1 MVSFGGYNYMKAPSQ
16 VDPRLPVYKPK
27 MVTLQGGKSSEED
40 QREMQ
45 KNLAGGLLMGYQYRP
60 LKRPELYGTN
70 PSAAISGQAP
80 LPSYWEGGQGPR
92 PLPPSAQVPEP
103 PSAYHPM
110 PHQMAQNAAMPDGWA
125 PGMPN
130 PNISDQPSG
139 GLLPYG
145 GGALTP
151 SGVYGGGQIAPI
163 DPEGVF
169 IPDDGTAPPDVPEE
183 EPEGQFTMREVMEFE
198 RAAMGGN
205 YGNNEPPPSVFSM
218 LEPAGNGT
226 FNFKPGVG
234 QGGQEHFTMG
244 QGATS
249 FEDFIDQNTGK
260 PVTRQKRNALIQ
272 NSLRSV
278 DNSPS

>member
-1 MVSFGGYNYMKAPSQ
+1 MVSFGGYTYMKAPSQ

-92 PLPPSAQVPEP
+92 PAPRLQPWQIRPERE
-103 PSAYHPM
+103 
-110 PHQMAQNAAMPDGWA
+110 MAQNAAMPDGWA

-130 PNISDQPSG
+130 PNISDQPGG

-183 EPEGQFTMREVMEFE
+183 EPEGQFTMQEVMEFE

-226 FNFKPGVG
+226 FNFKPGG
-234 QGGQEHFTMG
+234 RGQEHFTMG

-249 FEDFIDQNTGK
+249 FEDFRRADTGEKYSDQM
-260 PVTRQKRNALIQ
+260 RNEIIR
-272 NSLRSV
+272 NRLRSV
-278 DNSPS
+278 DNSP